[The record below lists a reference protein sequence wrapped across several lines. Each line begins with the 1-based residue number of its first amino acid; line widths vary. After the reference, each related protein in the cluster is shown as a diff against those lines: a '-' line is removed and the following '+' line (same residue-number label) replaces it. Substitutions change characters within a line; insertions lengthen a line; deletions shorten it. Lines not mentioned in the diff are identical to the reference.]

1 MTAYLY
7 RGYGHNTD
15 EIIEKSVTF
24 AKQVVLDYYDS
35 IADYYTPVMRQF
47 IDKDRA
53 KVHKVMND
61 SLAFFR
67 DKNNIGTGLDRETWY
82 SINDTIM
89 SSVYLYH
96 TYLIEHSGDLKSDVL
111 ETELASLESLLD
123 HNEPKPDSDYKKYL
137 ELYDELVNFTK
148 LYDDIP
154 EDEEEES
161 PEQ

>member
-7 RGYGHNTD
+7 RGYGHDND

-35 IADYYTPVMRQF
+35 IADYHAPAMRQF

-96 TYLIEHSGDLKSDVL
+96 TYLIEHSGDLKSDEL
-111 ETELASLESLLD
+111 ETELAGLEKILD
-123 HNEPKPDSDYKKYL
+123 HNEPNPDSDYKKYIK
-137 ELYDELVNFTK
+137 LYDELVNILK
-148 LYDDIP
+148 LYDIKP
-154 EDEEEES
+154 EDEEEENL
-161 PEQ
+161 EQ